1 MVDRMDESAAQKL
14 TPDAID
20 DSSGEV
26 RILRTGDP
34 LGDLVLSR
42 ELRCRR
48 DFVRGE
54 FDLLEALG
62 KSWLLEFLTKQKLRL
77 HRLAFLPG
85 LLFGGGTGEEDIA
98 CAFLANREP
107 GQVFFFG
114 HVDDSSRA
122 TNAAMP

>member
-1 MVDRMDESAAQKL
+1 MDESAAQKM

-62 KSWLLEFLTKQKLRL
+62 KSWLFEFLTKQKLRL

-85 LLFGGGTGEEDIA
+85 LLFGGGTGEEEIA
-98 CAFLANREP
+98 CAFFANREP
-107 GQVFFFG
+107 GQFFSLATWTT
-114 HVDDSSRA
+114 SSRA
-122 TNAAMP
+122 KNAAMP